1 MKKSEINLF
10 KKICIFI
17 FGLTNI
23 IPSEINIYEHI
34 VNFIEKDLQPTNT
47 FYLGIIL
54 GIWFFR
60 LLIIL
65 GTIYE
70 LYDLYKYNK
79 KYKVVGYN

>member
-1 MKKSEINLF
+1 MKMSYLTLL
-10 KKICIFI
+10 KKIALFL

-47 FYLGIIL
+47 FYLAIVL
-54 GIWFFR
+54 GIWLFR
-60 LLIIL
+60 ILIII

-70 LYDLYKYNK
+70 AYDIYRYAKRHKLI
-79 KYKVVGYN
+79 

>member
-1 MKKSEINLF
+1 MSYLTLL
-10 KKICIFI
+10 KKIALFL

-47 FYLGIIL
+47 FYLAIVL
-54 GIWFFR
+54 GIWLFR
-60 LLIIL
+60 ILIIL

-70 LYDLYKYNK
+70 AYDIY
-79 KYKVVGYN
+79 GYAKRHKLI